1 MRGPGGRWFAI
12 CVVLGSVLL
21 GAFGAWSGAGASCA
35 IDSELGAVRA
45 TRGLAKRCLTSNS
58 LIHVTTLEN
67 LNKKGPSNK
76 KKGRSKKAHVLS
88 ASVERA
94 THNFIEKGDQIAQDS
109 EFLKDE
115 LSEAVQ
121 DVRNQGESMREAAG
135 KFADDPCSS
144 MKRGAMVRTA
154 RALLFAVT
162 RLLITADMADVM
174 KLLQHLRIAE
184 QSLEK
189 VRLAGNQQELADS
202 FKKFGQDMVILN
214 QLSACRQQDLKDP
227 RLRDAMAAARG
238 SLKNN
243 ATLLNIASQAY
254 LNHPDVAATRANRD
268 YVYKQ
273 VQEAIASISNAA
285 RAPAQSSRPAQR
297 AEGVGEF
304 AAALNDFDVS
314 ESMREAAGRFADDPC
329 SSMKRGAMV
338 RTARALLSAV
348 TRLLITADMADVMKL
363 LQHLR
368 IV

>member
-1 MRGPGGRWFAI
+1 MLTFTKNM
-12 CVVLGSVLL
+12 VLKWDPNNLEIRTLSLERTL
-21 GAFGAWSGAGASCA
+21 KP
-35 IDSELGAVRA
+35 
-45 TRGLAKRCLTSNS
+45 LAQE
-58 LIHVTTLEN
+58 VTTLEN

-121 DVRNQGESMREAAG
+121 DVRNQGESLREAAG

-154 RALLFAVT
+154 RALLSAVT

-189 VRLAGNQQELADS
+189 VRLAGNQQKLADS

-214 QLSACRQQDLKDP
+214 QLSAFRQQDLKDP

-304 AAALNDFDVS
+304 AAALNDFDRHQS
-314 ESMREAAGRFADDPC
+314 LPGFPLDYPGLSC
-329 SSMKRGAMV
+329 SVGMQQA
-338 RTARALLSAV
+338 TA
-348 TRLLITADMADVMKL
+348 
-363 LQHLR
+363 
-368 IV
+368 

>member
-1 MRGPGGRWFAI
+1 M
-12 CVVLGSVLL
+12 
-21 GAFGAWSGAGASCA
+21 
-35 IDSELGAVRA
+35 
-45 TRGLAKRCLTSNS
+45 TSHNNMQFKGDPNNLEIRTLS
-58 LIHVTTLEN
+58 LERTLKPLVQEVTTLEN

-135 KFADDPCSS
+135 KFADEPCSS

-154 RALLFAVT
+154 RALLSAVT

-214 QLSACRQQDLKDP
+214 QLSACRQQVPVCPGKKLP
-227 RLRDAMAAARG
+227 G
-238 SLKNN
+238 ITCVNFEISGFNNSLQFI
-243 ATLLNIASQAY
+243 LAY
-254 LNHPDVAATRANRD
+254 MH
-268 YVYKQ
+268 
-273 VQEAIASISNAA
+273 
-285 RAPAQSSRPAQR
+285 
-297 AEGVGEF
+297 
-304 AAALNDFDVS
+304 
-314 ESMREAAGRFADDPC
+314 
-329 SSMKRGAMV
+329 
-338 RTARALLSAV
+338 ALLCP
-348 TRLLITADMADVMKL
+348 
-363 LQHLR
+363 
-368 IV
+368 